1 MMDDSEDRALVR
13 NYTACYLENSRSARR
28 SSAAFG
34 TITTGEIGP
43 ADSAG
48 SLMIPAIP
56 GGLLPTLRLGRNQ
69 RTYKYSCPVG
79 LQIPFFILS
88 KDVPQAPKP
97 QFADRLWQGSPRHRS
112 QAPDRSCRGRD
123 GGCHLPGP
131 KRPQRTCTYSRR
143 AGLGTDSKPGRVRR
157 GRTQAR
163 TQGEC
168 QLLDLGAILTLS

>member
-1 MMDDSEDRALVR
+1 MCLPWRTPNIAPAPTLLALLAEDLAVREGMVTMDESEDRALVR

-28 SSAAFG
+28 SSAAFR

-88 KDVPQAPKP
+88 KDVP
-97 QFADRLWQGSPRHRS
+97 
-112 QAPDRSCRGRD
+112 
-123 GGCHLPGP
+123 
-131 KRPQRTCTYSRR
+131 
-143 AGLGTDSKPGRVRR
+143 
-157 GRTQAR
+157 
-163 TQGEC
+163 
-168 QLLDLGAILTLS
+168 